1 MKVSKSITDII
12 RLLGVVLPIWVVF
25 NILGYSTF
33 PLESKALDV
42 ISRVW
47 RAWPQLI
54 KLGAE
59 ALKKPVHF

>member
-42 ISRVW
+42 YV
-47 RAWPQLI
+47 
-54 KLGAE
+54 
-59 ALKKPVHF
+59 